1 MMKQGTRPGT
11 EMRCELLKIC
21 MEMGMSASSISKIT
35 KPMRGKTD
43 EEKEHIA
50 QKLITEL
57 KSKQAKI

>member
-1 MMKQGTRPGT
+1 MKQGIPENSMQR
-11 EMRCELLKIC
+11 MKLLETC